1 MEHVLHHAPNPV
13 LKEFQRRRDVKKPKD
28 GSRVEVAKQTLNSI
42 HMPLR
47 EEFYRTGEPR
57 NALEIEGGLLTELE
71 FVAALDGKY
80 LREELYDHLQ
90 ERLSDKSEVINQA
103 KKDTQSTAE
112 DDKSSSPKHIFF
124 LRNREVKIK

>member
-1 MEHVLHHAPNPV
+1 VEHVLHHATNPV
-13 LKEFQRRRDVKKPKD
+13 LKEFQRRRYVKKPKD

-47 EEFYRTGEPR
+47 EEFYRTGQP
-57 NALEIEGGLLTELE
+57 NKALEIEGGLLTELE

-90 ERLSDKSEVINQA
+90 RRLDEKTDVIRQA
-103 KKDTQSTAE
+103 IRDTRSTAE
-112 DDKSSSPKHIFF
+112 DDKSSSQRQSF